1 MCIIILLL
9 PCVFGVVV
17 SARTCFEMSPKDDV
31 FIMAGSELQVN
42 CSLKML
48 ENGSDCVDDYNIYN
62 ITIRKGS
69 KEFSSDLFEY
79 FAGKKTLTLTI
90 RNVTFEDDG
99 FYNCVYGGNIQSTMR
114 MHIGEPPGAPENLSC
129 ISRNFND
136 LSCSFALSEKIVN
149 IPTGNKIKFKMN
161 RQKWTNI
168 TESNYHCNK
177 SMCTFWL
184 NSRNDAPSAYTF
196 TPSAQYKIRA
206 IAWNKLGKKSTDLE
220 IGNTGSIVK
229 PDPVDNIGFDFTKFS
244 RRVRLRWSCPKDLT
258 FSDSS
263 FIAMDYKI
271 AVTSEWQNRTL
282 LVENK
287 TTAVM
292 EHYIENLIPFT
303 SYTVTVQAKPSA
315 AVLDIYWSNTSVVTF
330 VTLSTVSEH
339 AVSVTAGSYMMVD
352 PGRPLLYW
360 KNPARR
366 YWYGNITGYKTM
378 LEKVVLSENTV
389 DELGRIDKGYN
400 WKNPIH
406 IYGSEPLSENIEG
419 MAVSAVLNN
428 KSLKENSYQVEMM
441 LTNTEGVSSNR
452 SKMIVPNWNIGQAL
466 RPEWVSVEIAD
477 SSVYISWYMDPEY
490 CAVVTSVTY
499 YWCIVD
505 SIHPFTNSNVSC
517 KEQFDW
523 KTVNISD
530 GCGSRISHEIQ
541 NSADPHDIKYS
552 VSVQTSSQLS
562 GGMMWEKFRFSKYN
576 VPEKPLY
583 AVSTDGTNLK
593 VHILYGDYYT
603 SKGGSPDNYSVEYR
617 ECLQNDDCLTGI
629 SNGTIHLFPAN
640 FINPVYMIGNMKS
653 GSQYRVRVSSFNSVG
668 RSEYGE
674 QFKITFANDETVS
687 VAGALGG
694 TAGGIVCVFLLLV
707 LIWYGRKKYNDIQIE
722 ASIKMPDDLPVDE
735 MTKMVE
741 DRISMVSDDHD
752 SGKGTDS
759 LRSSLDDATCP
770 EARSLGL
777 NSYCIGN
784 GICGPTNQR
793 TSTAQNVFLNG
804 NLCETVCEKIAF
816 DGECEI
822 YTDKTTEEMSNERRK
837 SNQQRL
843 PTSSFGDS
851 AHKLSSDKSESS
863 PDTFIADRSKLHLT
877 ELCSG
882 FVTETP
888 VEGKSSLDRELN
900 GQGYVLHGTEMN
912 IPITLEKVFCNTDY
926 VAAVA
931 DTERYDRKG
940 ELLPIKGETYGHEHL
955 LNDSTCGSSRL
966 STYQKS
972 EKESFDVDS
981 DYVKALNNGDN
992 CQRKEGYVLNSDAEL
1007 LQKMLDNRM
1016 VNASI
1021 GMKDED
1027 CYQNTGS
1034 ISYVPEA
1041 FNSVIENAT
1050 CRTQVVN
1057 TVDTENPYVLERDH
1071 FPLEQVYQR
1080 PSKMG
1085 QCSWKPKA

>member
-330 VTLSTVSEH
+330 VTLST
-339 AVSVTAGSYMMVD
+339 
-352 PGRPLLYW
+352 
-360 KNPARR
+360 
-366 YWYGNITGYKTM
+366 
-378 LEKVVLSENTV
+378 
-389 DELGRIDKGYN
+389 
-400 WKNPIH
+400 
-406 IYGSEPLSENIEG
+406 
-419 MAVSAVLNN
+419 
-428 KSLKENSYQVEMM
+428 
-441 LTNTEGVSSNR
+441 
-452 SKMIVPNWNIGQAL
+452 GQAL